1 MNYEHKT
8 FEGKASVVSVKVR
21 EQALGGNDALI
32 FATKLDELRQDK
44 FKHIIV
50 DLSNVKLMNSSGLG
64 MLVGGLSTLKKYDI
78 TMSLAAVPDK
88 VNELLKM
95 THLDEV
101 FKIYDT
107 VENAATR

>member
-8 FEGKASVVSVKVR
+8 LEGKASVVSVEVR
-21 EQALGGNDALI
+21 EQALGGNDALN
-32 FATKLDELRQDK
+32 FATKLDELRRSN

-78 TMSLAAVPDK
+78 AMSLAAVPAK
-88 VNELLKM
+88 VSELLKM

-107 VENAATR
+107 VENAASR